1 MGEIYTAYILVILAI
16 YLLVSNSNERKRR
29 LENEALIKKL
39 KMDLDRLDQQAKLII
54 KTDLALNKTQE
65 ELDKKVTGLYTLHE
79 LGKRISAT
87 FNVEELFSLITPPFI
102 SKLGFQNCLIML
114 KTDTDTISKKIAIG
128 YTETD
133 IKEIENKLKSEQNA
147 QILFEKGKFLL
158 VNKAE
163 ALEHG
168 EEVLIDIFKVNSFL
182 SFPIIARDR
191 DIGFI
196 LVGNTSPFSKITEGD
211 VELLSILANQLG
223 VAIEN
228 SKLYAELWQ
237 SHQELER
244 RVKERTQELARLN
257 EELKNLNKIKSD
269 FVSAVSHELRT
280 PLTSI
285 KGYAS
290 ILIAGKLGELNP
302 AQKERLE
309 KIDKHSNNLA
319 HLINNLLDISRIE
332 SGRVQ
337 MEVKEIVLKELLDS
351 IIDIITPQ
359 LKEKSLILKL
369 NVPQKITKIYADQSQ
384 IERVF
389 LNLLSNAIKFTPE
402 KGKITISAEDKDGL
416 IQFSVEDTGLGI
428 SKEDLEK
435 IFQEFYRV
443 DNEVNQKV
451 KGTGLG
457 LSLVKRIIEAH
468 NGNMWVRS
476 ELGKGSTFSFTLPK
490 TQKQKKEA

>member
-1 MGEIYTAYILVILAI
+1 MVNNTYILYILGFFTI
-16 YLLVSNSNERKRR
+16 YLLLSYFGERKRR
-29 LENEALIKKL
+29 VENESIIRKL
-39 KMDLDRLDQQAKLII
+39 KEDIELLDQQAKLII

-65 ELDKKVTGLYTLHE
+65 ELDKKITGLYTLHE
-79 LGKRISAT
+79 LGKRVSSL
-87 FNVEELFSLITPPFI
+87 FNVEELFGLITPPFI
-102 SKLGFQNCLIML
+102 SKLGFQNCLIIL
-114 KTDTDTISKKIAIG
+114 KTDTDSFVKKNAIG
-128 YTETD
+128 YSESD
-133 IKEIENKLKSEQNA
+133 VQEIENRLTQEPNSR
-147 QILFEKGKFLL
+147 ILFEKGKFLL

-163 ALEHG
+163 ALEYS
-168 EEVLIDIFKVNSFL
+168 EQTLIDIFKLDSFL
-182 SFPIIARDR
+182 SLPIIAKNEA
-191 DIGFI
+191 IGFI
-196 LVGNTSPFSKITEGD
+196 LVGNASPFSRITEGD

-244 RVKERTQELARLN
+244 RVNQRTQELARLN
-257 EELKNLNKIKSD
+257 EELKNLNKKKSD

-302 AQKERLE
+302 SQKERLE
-309 KIDKHSNNLA
+309 KIDKHSNSLT

-332 SGRVQ
+332 SGRIQ
-337 MEVKEIVLKELLDS
+337 MEIKEIILKDLLDS

-359 LKEKSLILKL
+359 LKEKSLQIRL
-369 NVPQKITKIYADQSQ
+369 NISPKITKIFADQSQ
-384 IERVF
+384 IERVL
-389 LNLLSNAIKFTPE
+389 LNLLSNAMKFTPE
-402 KGKITISAEDKDGL
+402 KGRITISIEERGDF
-416 IQFSVEDTGLGI
+416 IQFNVADTGLGL
-428 SKEDLEK
+428 SKEDIEL
-435 IFQEFYRV
+435 IFEEFYRV

-468 NGNMWVRS
+468 NGSIWVKS
-476 ELGKGSTFSFTLPK
+476 ELGKGSTFSFTVPK
-490 TQKQKKEA
+490 VK